1 MELYVYDHCP
11 YCVRAMMIFGLKNI
25 PFKKHVLLNDDEE
38 TPIRLVGKKVVPIL
52 VKEDGTAMPESLDIV
67 KYIDAHYGETILQT
81 AVRPEI
87 EALLAEITSYSN
99 YLLMPR
105 FVKLDLAEFATQSA
119 IDYFTKKKTNYVGDF
134 TQHFNN
140 TPTYLAR
147 LTQDL
152 EKLSALV
159 MGETSLNQHL
169 SFEDILVFPLL
180 RNLTCVKGLRFPAR
194 LEKYIKRLSELSKV
208 ELYTSQAI

>member
-25 PFKKHVLLNDDEE
+25 PVKKHVLLNDDEE
-38 TPIRLVGKKVVPIL
+38 TPISLVGKKMVPIL

-67 KYIDAHYGETILQT
+67 KYIDTHYGEPILQT

-119 IDYFTKKKTNYVGDF
+119 IDYFTKKKTDYVGDF
-134 TQHFNN
+134 TQHFTN

-180 RNLTCVKGLRFPAR
+180 RNLTCVKGLHFPAR
-194 LEKYIKRLSELSKV
+194 LEKYIKRLSELSQV

>member
-1 MELYVYDHCP
+1 M
-11 YCVRAMMIFGLKNI
+11 
-25 PFKKHVLLNDDEE
+25 
-38 TPIRLVGKKVVPIL
+38 
-52 VKEDGTAMPESLDIV
+52 
-67 KYIDAHYGETILQT
+67 
-81 AVRPEI
+81 
-87 EALLAEITSYSN
+87 
-99 YLLMPR
+99 
-105 FVKLDLAEFATQSA
+105 
-119 IDYFTKKKTNYVGDF
+119 GDF